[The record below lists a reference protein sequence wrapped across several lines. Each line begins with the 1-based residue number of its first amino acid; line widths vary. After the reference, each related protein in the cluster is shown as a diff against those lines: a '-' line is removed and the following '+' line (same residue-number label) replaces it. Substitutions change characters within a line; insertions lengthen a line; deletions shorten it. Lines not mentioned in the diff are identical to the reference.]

1 MNIVFIF
8 LGFLLLVVGGEFIVR
23 SSVAL
28 SLKFNISKFVIGMTV
43 VSFATSLPELIVSV
57 NAALNNSPS
66 IAINNVIGSNIAN
79 IGLVLGLISIF
90 GKITVDSFFYKR
102 DWPWMFFFSLLM
114 WFFITQDSVLQKYEG
129 LILFLILILF
139 TLTIIKKSN
148 YLDFKGSIDDELLKT
163 SNFKIFI
170 WLIISSITLYFG
182 SEFLVDGAV
191 NLAKQISI
199 SEAVISV
206 TIVAI
211 GTSVPELAASLVAI
225 AKKEEGISV
234 GNLIG
239 SNIYNIGS
247 VLGLTAMIKEIP
259 IAEEIIQ
266 RDIIWM
272 LIFALIVIVLA
283 IIPRKNYLTSF
294 KGLIMFSMYLYF
306 IFIAFVQ

>member
-1 MNIVFIF
+1 MNIIFIF

-28 SLKFNISKFVIGMTV
+28 SLKFNISKFVIGMTI

-79 IGLVLGLISIF
+79 IGLVLGLISIL
-90 GKITVDSFFYKR
+90 GKITVDNYFYKR

-114 WFFITQDSVLQKYEG
+114 WFFISQDSVLKKYEG
-129 LILFLILILF
+129 LILFLILIFF

-148 YLDFKGSIDDELLKT
+148 NLDFKGSIDDELLKT
-163 SNFKIFI
+163 SNFKIFV
-170 WLIISSITLYFG
+170 WLIISSINLYFG

-247 VLGLTAMIKEIP
+247 VLGITAMIKEIP

-272 LIFALIVIVLA
+272 LIFALIVIILA

-306 IFIAFVQ
+306 IYIAFVQ

>member
-1 MNIVFIF
+1 MNIFFIF

-79 IGLVLGLISIF
+79 IGLVLALISIL
-90 GKITVDSFFYKR
+90 GKITVDNYFYKR

-114 WFFITQDSVLQKYEG
+114 WFFISQDSILQKYEG
-129 LILFLILILF
+129 LILFLILIFF
-139 TLTIIKKSN
+139 TLSIIKKSN
-148 YLDFKGSIDDELLKT
+148 YSDFKGSIDDKLLKT
-163 SNFKIFI
+163 SNFKIFV

-191 NLAKQISI
+191 NLAKQVSV

-247 VLGLTAMIKEIP
+247 VLGITAMIKQIP
-259 IAEEIIQ
+259 IAEEIVQ
-266 RDIIWM
+266 RDIVWM
-272 LIFALIVIVLA
+272 LIFALIVIILA
-283 IIPRKNYLTSF
+283 AVPRKNYLTSF

>member
-1 MNIVFIF
+1 M
-8 LGFLLLVVGGEFIVR
+8 LVVGGEFIVR

-79 IGLVLGLISIF
+79 IGLVLGLISIL
-90 GKITVDSFFYKR
+90 GKITVDNYFYKR

-114 WFFITQDSVLQKYEG
+114 WFFLSQDSILQKYEG
-129 LILFLILILF
+129 LILFLILIFF

-148 YLDFKGSIDDELLKT
+148 NLDFKGSIDDELLKT
-163 SNFKIFI
+163 SNFKIFV

-247 VLGLTAMIKEIP
+247 VLGITAMIKEIP

-272 LIFALIVIVLA
+272 LIFALIVIILA

-306 IFIAFVQ
+306 IYIAFVQ

>member
-1 MNIVFIF
+1 MNLIFIF
-8 LGFLLLVVGGEFIVR
+8 LGFFLLVIGGEFIVR
-23 SSVAL
+23 SSIAL

-57 NAALNNSPS
+57 NAALNDSPA

-79 IGLVLGLISIF
+79 IGLVLGLISIL
-90 GKITVDSFFYKR
+90 GNITVDKNFYKR
-102 DWPWMFFFSLLM
+102 DWPWMFFFSLLI
-114 WFFITQDSVLQKYEG
+114 WFFISQDSVLQNYEG
-129 LILFLILILF
+129 LILLLILIFF
-139 TLTIIKKSN
+139 TVILIKKSN
-148 YLDFKGSIDDELLKT
+148 HDEYSIGIDEKLSKS

-170 WLIISSITLYFG
+170 WLLISSITLYFG
-182 SEFLVDGAV
+182 AEFLVDGSV
-191 NLAKQISI
+191 NFAKQINI

-239 SNIYNIGS
+239 SNIFNIGS
-247 VLGLTAMIKEIP
+247 VLGITAIIKPIIIDPEILS
-259 IAEEIIQ
+259 

-272 LIFALIVIVLA
+272 LLFVLIVIILA
-283 IIPRKNYLTSF
+283 IIPRKNHLSSY
-294 KGLIMFSMYLYF
+294 KGLIMFLMYLYF
-306 IFIAFVQ
+306 IYIAFVQ

>member
-1 MNIVFIF
+1 MNIIFIF

-79 IGLVLGLISIF
+79 IGLVLGLISIL
-90 GKITVDSFFYKR
+90 GKITVDNYFYKR
-102 DWPWMFFFSLLM
+102 DWAWMFFFSLLM
-114 WFFITQDSVLQKYEG
+114 WFFISQDSILQKYEG
-129 LILFLILILF
+129 LILFLILIFF

-191 NLAKQISI
+191 KFAKQISI

-247 VLGLTAMIKEIP
+247 VLGITAMIKEIP

-272 LIFALIVIVLA
+272 LIFALIVIILA
-283 IIPRKNYLTSF
+283 IIPRKNYLTSL

-306 IFIAFVQ
+306 IYIAFVQ

>member
-1 MNIVFIF
+1 MNIFFIF

-79 IGLVLGLISIF
+79 IGLVLGLISIL
-90 GKITVDSFFYKR
+90 GKITVDNYFYKR

-114 WFFITQDSVLQKYEG
+114 WFFISQDSVLQKHEG
-129 LILFLILILF
+129 LILFLILIFF

-247 VLGLTAMIKEIP
+247 VLGITAMIKEIP